1 LKPAG
6 YQGQTRPDG
15 QSQNRGWLFPNQ
27 FHRPRDI
34 GLQFIVKVNA
44 CFHSTNLH
52 PKGSMGK
59 LNLDVFEPAVWTRS
73 YGSEALPIFTSSSN
87 PVEA

>member
-15 QSQNRGWLFPNQ
+15 QSQNRGRLLPNQ
-27 FHRPRDI
+27 FHRPCHI
-34 GLQFIVKVNA
+34 GLQFIVKVNT

-52 PKGSMGK
+52 PKGFIGK
-59 LNLDVFEPAVWTRS
+59 LNLDVFELAVSTASARRN
-73 YGSEALPIFTSSSN
+73 E
-87 PVEA
+87 

>member
-15 QSQNRGWLFPNQ
+15 QSQNRGRLLPNQ

-34 GLQFIVKVNA
+34 GLQFIVKVNT

-52 PKGSMGK
+52 PKGSKDK
-59 LNLDVFEPAVWTRS
+59 LNLDVFEPAVSTASARRN
-73 YGSEALPIFTSSSN
+73 E
-87 PVEA
+87 